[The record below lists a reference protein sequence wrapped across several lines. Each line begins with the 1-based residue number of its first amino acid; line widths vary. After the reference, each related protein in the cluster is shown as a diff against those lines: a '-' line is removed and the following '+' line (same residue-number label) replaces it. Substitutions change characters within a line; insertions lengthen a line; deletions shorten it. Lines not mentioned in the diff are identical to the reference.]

1 MRHNRLMLML
11 MRRPGER
18 VVIGD
23 DVIIDVVEISGQN
36 VRLGIAAP
44 HGLPV
49 YREEI
54 WLSIKE
60 QNRAA
65 ADAERRRAAGRTRR
79 WPRSR
84 GGQGSG
90 RRDSKPS

>member
-54 WLSIKE
+54 WLSIKD

-65 ADAERRRAAGRTRR
+65 ADASADALPSAPAAAQEV
-79 WPRSR
+79 
-84 GGQGSG
+84 GGEP
-90 RRDSKPS
+90 KPT

>member
-65 ADAERRRAAGRTRR
+65 ADAGADALPGAPADGHAPAGAK
-79 WPRSR
+79 
-84 GGQGSG
+84 GVGA
-90 RRDSKPS
+90 DSKPS